1 MTTSLFQAFRRVAQN
16 EEWRVLGCGKQ
27 KKGEGRE
34 DEGSFTLSPYPY
46 HLAVVSCSFYLAR
59 PHKLNTLSVARLSV
73 RAHEQTRRACKE
85 KASERK
91 RAGRR
96 WFWPNFSPYVLP
108 TILQPRT
115 G

>member
-1 MTTSLFQAFRRVAQN
+1 MTPSLFQAFRRVAQN
-16 EEWRVLGCGKQ
+16 GEWRGRGCGKQ

-34 DEGSFTLSPYPY
+34 DEGYFTLSPYPH
-46 HLAVVSCSFYLAR
+46 HLAVVSCSFYLTR
-59 PHKLNTLSVARLSV
+59 RLSV
-73 RAHEQTRRACKE
+73 SAHEQKRRACKE

-91 RAGRR
+91 RAGR